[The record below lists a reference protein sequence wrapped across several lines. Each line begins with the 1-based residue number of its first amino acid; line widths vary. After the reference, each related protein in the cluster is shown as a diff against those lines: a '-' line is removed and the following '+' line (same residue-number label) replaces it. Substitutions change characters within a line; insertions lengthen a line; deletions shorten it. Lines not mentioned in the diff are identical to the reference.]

1 MDLFKRFGCNHTQSR
16 LQRQPISKQSFN
28 LGLPG
33 LNPIV
38 SINGPQA
45 NYVYYCPTCQSK
57 LPLSENSRWEALYSA
72 SNPKPA
78 TPTQPATRA
87 KAKSS
92 STSSGKYQRQPIG
105 AKLRYDI
112 LTRDNH
118 RCVKCGAS
126 GKEAQLEIDHKTPVS
141 HGGTSDPTNLQ
152 TLCKRCNLG
161 KGARKG

>member
-57 LPLSENSRWEALYSA
+57 LPLSENSRWKLFIVLL
-72 SNPKPA
+72 
-78 TPTQPATRA
+78 TQN
-87 KAKSS
+87 
-92 STSSGKYQRQPIG
+92 QLRQPSLQPEQKPKVQ
-105 AKLRYDI
+105 A
-112 LTRDNH
+112 
-118 RCVKCGAS
+118 
-126 GKEAQLEIDHKTPVS
+126 PVVVNINVS
-141 HGGTSDPTNLQ
+141 
-152 TLCKRCNLG
+152 RLG
-161 KGARKG
+161 LNCAMIF